1 MTEIKLS
8 FILPCYNV
16 EKYIAECLDS
26 LYAQDIPETEY
37 EVICVNDCSPD
48 GMRDIIVAYQQKH
61 PNLILIDHEI
71 NKKQGGARNTGLRAA
86 QGEYIWFV
94 DPDDYIKT
102 TEFAKMLKVCED
114 EMLDIFQFNY
124 EKVSINGEFLF
135 LKNNVPDSMVI
146 TGIEFTKNILGVSFL
161 NNYDLSVCSRLH
173 KTEYLRNNSIFFI
186 ENTIFEDLEF
196 SLRSLLLSKRIKSVP
211 DTFYCYRENPVSTM
225 NVLATRIKGN
235 DIFQVSIVIGQGIS
249 KLAQEIKNLDLDV
262 SNQLNNSAIWRVNQF
277 TKPLLK
283 ARYVEK
289 IKFFALIK
297 ENKLILNEL
306 YSYFNQ
312 INKIIVKFPFISK
325 SILTV
330 FNPFVQFILKI
341 KKWKG

>member
-1 MTEIKLS
+1 MNIKLS

-16 EKYIAECLDS
+16 DKYIAECLDS
-26 LYAQDIPETEY
+26 LYAQDIPESEF

-48 GMRDIIVAYQQKH
+48 GTRDIIVAYQKKYL
-61 PNLILIDHEI
+61 NLKLIDHEV
-71 NKKQGGARNTGLRAA
+71 NRKQGGARNTGLRAA

-102 TEFAKMLKVCED
+102 TEVARMLKVCED
-114 EMLDIFQFNY
+114 NTLDIFQFNY
-124 EKVSINGEFLF
+124 EKVSNKGEFLF
-135 LKNNVPDSMVI
+135 LKNNVPDSTVI
-146 TGIEFTKNILGVSFL
+146 SGSEYTKTVLGVSFL
-161 NNYDLSVCSRLH
+161 NNYDLSVCSRLY
-173 KTEYLRNNSIFFI
+173 KTDYLRNNSIFFI

-196 SLRSLLLSKRIKSVP
+196 SLRSILLAKRIKSSS
-211 DTFYCYRENPVSTM
+211 DSYYCYRDNPASTM
-225 NVLATRIKGN
+225 NVLAGKYRGN
-235 DIFQVSIVIGQGIS
+235 DIFQVSIIIGKGIL
-249 KLAQEIKNLDLDV
+249 KLAQEIKSIDCEI
-262 SNQLNNSAIWRVNQF
+262 SNQLINSAVWRVNQF